1 MFSLFVPKTR
11 RSQRSP
17 SRSPSRPRQS
27 DPPRDKPKAAPVE
40 LFQSLDFWVIKD
52 QSKVA
57 KRIVPY
63 MTAKIQEDQQL
74 HSFIK
79 AKPWMEELISSED
92 DDDEDEDD
100 DDAEDL
106 SDTEAAF
113 WKDPEATMKN
123 LRDVTRSWFHMLLR
137 YTFRAKLR
145 DGWKTPSLPFDLKE
159 FDDEAFTSQLEEK
172 QVRSLIRRPNLF
184 SEYKETYKETK
195 GRIGWTRFC
204 ARIKLFAE
212 LVGLETESIKVEQI
226 LQELEKSLPD
236 LKNARKLQAQS
247 LLIER
252 LKADAQSERAL
263 REKIAADAASV
274 TTLRERFESK
284 KAESERQLREQLEAK
299 KAESE
304 RLLRKQL
311 EAKGAEAERKLRK
324 QLEAKTAEAEKK
336 LREQLEAKN
345 AESERALR
353 ERLAANAESER
364 KLRENLQAKS
374 DAERKHRIHDCLVSC
389 RELMEKLV
397 GGELPAAKQQG
408 PFKGQQYKQ
417 RWKDMFHTQWNNCKA
432 SRKPGHPLVGLVTQ
446 QKYYIVGKDLYGTI
460 SERLHNHKEYRDK
473 EVDADVLKMV
483 HAILPAAYSSPTST
497 EKERDWNITTE
508 KKRWGLP

>member
-1 MFSLFVPKTR
+1 MV
-11 RSQRSP
+11 Q
-17 SRSPSRPRQS
+17 
-27 DPPRDKPKAAPVE
+27 D
-40 LFQSLDFWVIKD
+40 
-52 QSKVA
+52 
-57 KRIVPY
+57 
-63 MTAKIQEDQQL
+63 
-74 HSFIK
+74 
-79 AKPWMEELISSED
+79 
-92 DDDEDEDD
+92 
-100 DDAEDL
+100 
-106 SDTEAAF
+106 
-113 WKDPEATMKN
+113 

-137 YTFRAKLR
+137 YTFRAKYR
-145 DGWKTPSLPFDLKE
+145 DGWKTTSPAFDLE
-159 FDDEAFTSQLEEK
+159 DFEHEQFTSQLDEK
-172 QVRSLIRRPNLF
+172 QVRSLTRRPNLF
-184 SEYKETYKETK
+184 NEYKETYKETK

-204 ARIKLFAE
+204 ARVKSFSQLI
-212 LVGLETESIKVEQI
+212 GLQTESIKVEQI
-226 LQELEKSLPD
+226 LQELERSLPD
-236 LKNARKLQAQS
+236 LKNTKKLQSQS

-274 TTLRERFESK
+274 TTLRERFETK

-374 DAERKHRIHDCLVSC
+374 DAERKHRNHDSLVSC

-397 GGELPAAKQQG
+397 GGELTAAKQG
-408 PFKGQQYKQ
+408 VFKGQQYKQ
-417 RWKDMFHTQWNNCKA
+417 RWKDLFHTQWNNCKA
-432 SRKPGHPLVGLVTQ
+432 KKTPGHRLVGLVTQ

-473 EVDADVLKMV
+473 EVDTDVLRMV

-497 EKERDWNITTE
+497 EKERDWNIVTE